1 MLRAWK
7 FEIFV
12 HICQWGS
19 QWVVARWWSLT
30 SSEPRFFNPSKK
42 CYRLTLCS
50 SFVLS
55 NTKTKYKYSSWTKI
69 WNTNSA
75 LEFAAMRLN
84 TKRCPI
90 TNGSRCSA
98 AQSNGR
104 WVMASVW
111 IPSKDPLNSSD
122 QDSRYRM
129 TTLWTHLKI
138 HWTFWIHPKVLQF
151 PIPWDVAYM
160 RKVAFLRLTMCAC
173 NIISLSSGLGGKC
186 IK

>member
-1 MLRAWK
+1 MHLLFVTK
-7 FEIFV
+7 QSGPVGKIFV
-12 HICQWGS
+12 HICQWWS

-42 CYRLTLCS
+42 CYRLTLCR

-55 NTKTKYKYSSWTKI
+55 NTKTKYSSWTKI

-84 TKRCPI
+84 TKQCPI

-122 QDSRYRM
+122 QDSRYKM

-138 HWTFWIHPKVLQF
+138 HWSNQKF
-151 PIPWDVAYM
+151 Y
-160 RKVAFLRLTMCAC
+160 
-173 NIISLSSGLGGKC
+173 NSNSLGCCLYEK
-186 IK
+186 KWHFFV